1 MMKYSHRLS
10 DAVHILAFILI
21 YQGGDL
27 SSNAIASSI
36 EANPSMVR
44 RLMARLSKSGL
55 LISRPGLVAP
65 KLGRPAEEITL
76 LDIYRSIEDNQ
87 ILLHVDQK
95 TNPLCIVGG
104 NIQATL
110 NGVYDEVQQAAEAKM
125 ATVTLAAITAD
136 ILQRQHKRQQSAQ

>member
-1 MMKYSHRLS
+1 MKYSHRLS

-21 YQGGDL
+21 YKGGDL
-27 SSNAIASSI
+27 SSGAIAASI
-36 EANPSMVR
+36 ESNPSMVR

-65 KLGRPAEEITL
+65 KLGRPAAEITL

-87 ILLHVDQK
+87 VLLHVDQK
-95 TNPLCIVGG
+95 TNPLCTVGA

-110 NGVYDEVQQAAEAKM
+110 NVVYDEVQQAAEAKM
-125 ATVTLAAITAD
+125 ATVTLQAIVAD
-136 ILQRQHKRQQSAQ
+136 ILRRQSQKSH